1 MNDRN
6 LKFRGE
12 VLSIEKTAE
21 TRKDEHGETWSN
33 CIFTV
38 KLTDSNSV
46 TKETVGRQWIG
57 KTIRL
62 KRWCCYRWH
71 YKTHVRITIGN
82 EELSAL

>member
-57 KTIRL
+57 KTDQTQTVVL
-62 KRWCCYRWH
+62 
-71 YKTHVRITIGN
+71 
-82 EELSAL
+82 LSVALQDTCPHHNR